1 MSSEIRYAQTRD
13 GKRIAYCDRGEG
25 LPIIHLT
32 PFGAG
37 SLEFERLPSTMRY
50 MYGILQDR
58 HRLIRF
64 DPRGTGQSDRDVE
77 EFTLEALC
85 LDIHA
90 VAEAAGLGRFA
101 IFATTSSGPV
111 AIAYA
116 AAHPQRVSHLLLW
129 CSSARGTDLRSP
141 SRRAIDAIAQEDWKL
156 YTEALASSAF
166 GFAEAE
172 DAARLAEILRD
183 HTTPEMR
190 KAFYGTIEAQDVT
203 PLLSR
208 VRMPVLVMHMRD
220 SPLVP
225 ASGAARLAANLPDA
239 KLVYFEGHSLFP
251 LHAELLRSMQTMD
264 RFLGGDGQIPS
275 PAELS
280 GAPA

>member
-90 VAEAAGLGRFA
+90 VAEAAGGDSPSSPPPAPAPSPSPTPPPIRSASPISSSGAAAPAARTFA
-101 IFATTSSGPV
+101 APRAAPSTPSPRRIGSSTPKRSPAPPSGSPKPRTPPASPRSFATTPPRRCG
-111 AIAYA
+111 
-116 AAHPQRVSHLLLW
+116 R
-129 CSSARGTDLRSP
+129 RSTAP
-141 SRRAIDAIAQEDWKL
+141 SKPR
-156 YTEALASSAF
+156 T
-166 GFAEAE
+166 
-172 DAARLAEILRD
+172 
-183 HTTPEMR
+183 
-190 KAFYGTIEAQDVT
+190 
-203 PLLSR
+203 
-208 VRMPVLVMHMRD
+208 
-220 SPLVP
+220 
-225 ASGAARLAANLPDA
+225 
-239 KLVYFEGHSLFP
+239 
-251 LHAELLRSMQTMD
+251 
-264 RFLGGDGQIPS
+264 
-275 PAELS
+275 
-280 GAPA
+280 